1 MMAALALVLAADC
14 LRRIARADTDLPP
27 LAEMARDARDV
38 YLPAL
43 SGKLGVWN
51 ALLHDHAPGLR
62 VWKLGWLALNGQW
75 DDRLLILAAVAV
87 QLMALGVLFLVLARV
102 LERRML
108 AMLAVAATGLLAT
121 PALTA
126 ARLTTDSAWAGGF
139 VGLSLLHLGLMG
151 NSRARSRA
159 WWLGCGCGALNVLG
173 TSAGIASAAAL
184 AVWSGL
190 AMARDRQAWRPLRAI
205 FASNGALLAA
215 GLWLI
220 ANRSGATG
228 PAASFFPALLA
239 LASSQLAHAVW
250 VPIVWAPAIICI
262 VRWLHARPAA
272 PPPALALLA
281 VWSLALLAAL
291 AAVPAV
297 TTPAVATVLATGL
310 IINGACLAAWP
321 ADDQTRRTQR
331 FVAVVLWTILV
342 GNALFNPRDDGA
354 PVLTGPAADSP
365 ITADLRRALI
375 AGDAST
381 LRSALD
387 ATTGDILAATEIAAD
402 PALRRV
408 LPDSIRPPLA
418 LAAEAGPPLPAFHLG
433 AAPALGNRC
442 GLPAYGT
449 WTPSGVAATGEFVS
463 TPLETESPFLQ
474 IRVCGTLRPPST
486 SLVLRTASGSE
497 VAPFDA
503 AFVANDHWKQVNFA
517 VPRGRFR
524 IVARSTNPAEWFA
537 FTAPVEVGRLSRLAR
552 KLPGF
557 WPWVLATGL
566 VLGSGSAVVGAVRA
580 RPVTVAALESAI
592 AWRVVPWLGLFA
604 YAVFFSHHLDSTAG
618 PNDSGGYL
626 NSAKL
631 LVAGRL
637 TAMPRTLFGPG
648 GGATDPALYRPSAF
662 VVNRAGQIAPEY
674 PVGFPLEIWA
684 VAWLTSL
691 EFAVPAV
698 ILLQLVLGVVFTR
711 QLARAFG
718 LPDGWAWLTAGLVG
732 LSPVY
737 VFQALQ
743 PLSDGPA
750 LVWVT
755 AAVLWAW
762 TSREKPWHALLA
774 GLATALAVL
783 IRPANVLCLAPVL
796 VCLAG
801 SWRRIALWMVAGLPG
816 AVFLAWYNH
825 TLFGSWHATG
835 YGDMSSG
842 FGAGFILPTL
852 RSYAV
857 WLPELF
863 TPLVVLAIVA
873 PFVRSVPGRVRL
885 VLTTWVAVYVAFY
898 AAYWCTWDHWYNM
911 RFVMPA
917 APAMLVLALLV
928 LQRWVER
935 GSAARWAGGSAVRT
949 VAPAVVLVAAL
960 FGWLGMRGAAR
971 KVLYWTHTNREH
983 AVAPLWAR
991 DHLPA
996 DAVVFAR
1003 HATGSLMYYTSLT
1016 FVRTDRPEA
1025 KDSPVLFERIAR
1037 AGRPVY
1043 AITYHWETRGFR
1055 WENAPGSGY
1064 PDLPGTWDRVASL
1077 WDGDV
1082 FVWKQRP
1089 LAEPAHNTGG

>member
-1 MMAALALVLAADC
+1 
-14 LRRIARADTDLPP
+14 
-27 LAEMARDARDV
+27 
-38 YLPAL
+38 
-43 SGKLGVWN
+43 
-51 ALLHDHAPGLR
+51 
-62 VWKLGWLALNGQW
+62 
-75 DDRLLILAAVAV
+75 
-87 QLMALGVLFLVLARV
+87 
-102 LERRML
+102 
-108 AMLAVAATGLLAT
+108 
-121 PALTA
+121 
-126 ARLTTDSAWAGGF
+126 
-139 VGLSLLHLGLMG
+139 
-151 NSRARSRA
+151 
-159 WWLGCGCGALNVLG
+159 
-173 TSAGIASAAAL
+173 
-184 AVWSGL
+184 
-190 AMARDRQAWRPLRAI
+190 MARDRQAWRPLRATL
-205 FASNGALLAA
+205 AGNGALLAA
-215 GLWLI
+215 GLGLI
-220 ANRSGATG
+220 AHRSGAID
-228 PAASFFPALLA
+228 PAASFLPALLA
-239 LASSQLAHAVW
+239 LASSLLADARW
-250 VPIVWAPAIICI
+250 MPILWAPAIICI
-262 VRWLHARPAA
+262 IRWLRTRPAS
-272 PPPALALLA
+272 PPPMLALLA
-281 VWSLALLAAL
+281 IWSLAVLAAL

-297 TTPAVATVLATGL
+297 TTPTVATVLATGL

-321 ADDQTRRTQR
+321 ADDTTRRTQR
-331 FVAVVLWTILV
+331 FVAVALWTVFV
-342 GNALFNPRDDGA
+342 GNALFSPRDGGA
-354 PVLTGPAADSP
+354 PVLAGPAAGSP

-375 AGDAST
+375 AGESSP
-381 LRSALD
+381 LRSALGASPID
-387 ATTGDILAATEIAAD
+387 TLAATEITAD

-418 LAAEAGPPLPAFHLG
+418 LAAEASPTPPAFHPD
-433 AAPALGNRC
+433 AAPALKDRG

-449 WTPSGVAATGEFVS
+449 WTPSGVAATGEFIS
-463 TPLETESPFLQ
+463 LPLKTESPFLQ

-497 VAPFDA
+497 IAPLDA
-503 AFVANDHWKQVNFA
+503 AFVANGHWKQVNFA
-517 VPRGRFR
+517 APRGYFQ
-524 IVARSTNPAEWFA
+524 IVARSTNSAEWFA

-566 VLGSGSAVVGAVRA
+566 VLGGGSVVAGAVRA
-580 RPVTVAALESAI
+580 RPVTVAALKSAL

-604 YAVFFSHHLDSTAG
+604 YAVFFSHHVDPTAG

-631 LVAGRL
+631 LVEGRL
-637 TAMPRTLFGPG
+637 TALPRTLFGPG

-662 VVNRAGQIAPEY
+662 VVNQAGQIVPEY
-674 PVGFPLEIWA
+674 PVGFPLEICA

-698 ILLQLVLGVVFTR
+698 ILLQLALGVVFVR

-718 LPDGWAWLTAGLVG
+718 LSDGWAWLAAGLVG

-737 VFQALQ
+737 LFQALQ
-743 PLSDGPA
+743 PQSDGPA

-774 GLATALAVL
+774 GLAAALAVL
-783 IRPANVLCLAPVL
+783 IRPANVLCLAPAL

-801 SWRRIALWMVAGLPG
+801 SWRRIALWAVAGLPG
-816 AVFLAWYNH
+816 AVFLAWYNR

-835 YGDMSSG
+835 YGAMNSA
-842 FGAGFILPTL
+842 FGAGFIPPTL

-863 TPLVVLAIVA
+863 TPLVVLAIAA
-873 PFVRSVPGRVRL
+873 PFVRSIPGRVRL
-885 VLTTWVAVYVAFY
+885 VLTTWVAVYLAFY
-898 AAYWCTWDHWYNM
+898 ASYWCTWDTWYNM

-917 APAMLVLALLV
+917 VPAMLVLALLV
-928 LQRWVER
+928 LQHWLAR
-935 GSAARWAGGSAVRT
+935 GSAARWSGGPSLRT
-949 VAPAVVLVAAL
+949 VAFAVVLVAAL
-960 FGWLGMRGAAR
+960 FGWLGLRSAAR
-971 KVLYWTHTNREH
+971 RVLYWPRNNREH
-983 AVAPLWAR
+983 AVAALWAR

-1016 FVRTDRPEA
+1016 FVRTDRPET

-1043 AITYHWETRGFR
+1043 ALTYHWETRDFR

-1064 PDLPGTWDRVASL
+1064 PDLPGTWDRVTSL

-1082 FVWKQRP
+1082 LVWKQRP
-1089 LAEPAHNTGG
+1089 LAAPAPDAGG

>member
-1 MMAALALVLAADC
+1 MMAALALVLAADS
-14 LRRIARADTDLPP
+14 LRRIARVDTDLPP

-43 SGKLGVWN
+43 SGKLSAWN
-51 ALLHDHAPGLR
+51 ALLHDHAPALR
-62 VWKLGWLALNGQW
+62 AWKLGWVALNGQW
-75 DDRLLILAAVAV
+75 DNRLLMLAAVGV
-87 QLMALGVLFLVLARV
+87 QLVSLGVLFLVLARI
-102 LERRML
+102 LGKQTL
-108 AMLAVAATGLLAT
+108 FMLAVAATGLLAT
-121 PALTA
+121 PLFA
-126 ARLTTDSAWAGGF
+126 AECLATDSAWAAGL
-139 VGLSLLHLGLMG
+139 VALSLLHLGLMG
-151 NSRARSRA
+151 GFRARSCA
-159 WWLGCGCGALNVLG
+159 WWLGWGCGALNVLG
-173 TSAGIASAAAL
+173 ASAGIASAAAL
-184 AVWSGL
+184 TVWSGL
-190 AMARDRQAWRPLRAI
+190 AMARDRQAWGPLRAT
-205 FASNGALLAA
+205 FLSNGVLLAA

-228 PAASFFPALLA
+228 PASSFLPALLD
-239 LASSQLAHAVW
+239 LVSSPLAHAAW
-250 VPIVWAPAIICI
+250 VPIVWAPVIICI
-262 VRWLHARPAA
+262 VRWVHARPTA
-272 PPPALALLA
+272 PPPMLALLA
-281 VWSLALLAAL
+281 IWSLALIAAL
-291 AAVPAV
+291 TAAPAV
-297 TTPAVATVLATGL
+297 TTPVVATILVTGL

-321 ADDQTRRTQR
+321 ADDQARRTRR

-342 GNALFNPRDDGA
+342 STALFNPRDNGA
-354 PVLTGPAADSP
+354 PVVAGPAEGSP
-365 ITADLRRALI
+365 IAADLRRALI

-381 LRSALD
+381 LRSASG
-387 ATTGDILAATEIAAD
+387 ATESEILAATEIAAD
-402 PALRRV
+402 PALYRV
-408 LPDSIRPPLA
+408 LPNSIRPPLA
-418 LAAEAGPPLPAFHLG
+418 FAAEAGPTPPAFHLG
-433 AAPALGNRC
+433 AAPELEGRG

-463 TPLETESPFLQ
+463 APLESESPFLQ
-474 IRVCGTLRPPST
+474 IRVCGTLHPPST

-497 VAPFDA
+497 IAPFDD
-503 AFVANDHWKQVNFA
+503 AFVADKRWKQVHFA
-517 VPRGRFR
+517 APRGRFQ
-524 IVARSTNPAEWFA
+524 IVARSTNPTEWFA

-552 KLPGF
+552 KLPSL

-566 VLGSGSAVVGAVRA
+566 LLGGGGAVVGAVRA
-580 RPVTVAALESAI
+580 HPVTGARLETAI
-592 AWRVVPWLGLFA
+592 NWRVVPWLGLLA
-604 YAVFFSHHLDSTAG
+604 YAVFFSQHIDQTAG

-631 LVAGRL
+631 LLEGRL
-637 TAMPRTLFGPG
+637 TVMPRTLFGPG
-648 GGATDPALYRPSAF
+648 GGATDPALYRPGAF

-684 VAWLTSL
+684 VAKLTSL

-718 LPDGWAWLTAGLVG
+718 LPDGWAWLAAALVG

-737 VFQALQ
+737 LFQALQ

-762 TSREKPWHALLA
+762 TSREQPWHALLA

-783 IRPANVLCLAPVL
+783 IRPANILCLAPVL

-801 SWRRIALWMVAGLPG
+801 SWRRIALWVVAGLPG
-816 AVFLAWYNH
+816 AVFLAWYNA
-825 TLFGSWHATG
+825 TLYGSWYATG
-835 YGDMSSG
+835 YGNMSSV

-863 TPLVVLAIVA
+863 TPLVIVAIAA

-898 AAYWCTWDHWYNM
+898 ACYWCTWDQWFNM

-928 LQRWVER
+928 LRQWVER
-935 GSAARWAGGSAVRT
+935 GRDARWAGGPAVRT
-949 VAPAVVLVAAL
+949 IAPAVILVAAL
-960 FGWLGMRGAAR
+960 FSWLCMRSAAR
-971 KVLYWTHTNREH
+971 RVLYWPHMNREN

-996 DAVVFAR
+996 NAVVFAR
-1003 HATGSLMYYTSLT
+1003 HATGSLMYYTNLT
-1016 FVRTDRPEA
+1016 FVRIDRPEV

-1043 AITYHWETRGFR
+1043 AITYHWETRGFL

-1064 PDLPGTWDRVASL
+1064 PDLPGTWDRVAAL

-1089 LAEPAHNTGG
+1089 LAEPAQNTGG